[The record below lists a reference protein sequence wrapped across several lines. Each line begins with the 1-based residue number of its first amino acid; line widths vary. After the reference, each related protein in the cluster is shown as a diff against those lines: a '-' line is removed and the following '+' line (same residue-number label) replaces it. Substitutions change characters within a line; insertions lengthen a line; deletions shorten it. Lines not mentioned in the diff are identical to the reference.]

1 MYRCVQQASATDD
14 PCCRE
19 GARLIFRC
27 KQGWRQRDGS
37 RMLLQLIAANFVY
50 LAVKTVPFSS
60 SSFSLPR
67 IVVWMVKFRELL
79 IGRKKV

>member
-14 PCCRE
+14 PCYRE

-60 SSFSLPR
+60 SFSLSR
-67 IVVWMVKFRELL
+67 IIVWMVKFRELL